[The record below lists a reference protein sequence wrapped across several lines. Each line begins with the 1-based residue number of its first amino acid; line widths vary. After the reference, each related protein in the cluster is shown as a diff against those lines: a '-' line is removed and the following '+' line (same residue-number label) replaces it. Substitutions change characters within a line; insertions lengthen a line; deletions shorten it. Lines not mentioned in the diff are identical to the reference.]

1 SVTRCG
7 PHSCQSTWLDGPRP
21 PTLFSLSMIASR
33 GCPYAS
39 KACDYC
45 YAAYLG
51 KTYRLRSPRE
61 VVDEMEYLKQRYDAA
76 YIHFLD
82 DLLMTDYRWAL
93 EFVEALRE
101 RKRTTGFEVLW
112 GGTCR
117 TNIVA
122 DDVIRARR
130 EGRPHMLEQAW
141 EVGMRQAGY
150 GVESA
155 SPTILKNID
164 KSGQTLEK
172 MEIAILE
179 TQRAL
184 GSPECSFMIGSP
196 AASEATAQET
206 LDS

>member
-1 SVTRCG
+1 MIR
-7 PHSCQSTWLDGPRP
+7 RP
-21 PTLFSLSMIASR
+21 PRSTLFPYTTLFRSNWQTKWIGGAAVAPGQYSLSMIASR

-39 KACDYC
+39 RACDYC

-122 DDVIRARR
+122 DDVIRGRR
-130 EGRPHMLEQAW
+130 E
-141 EVGMRQAGY
+141 
-150 GVESA
+150 
-155 SPTILKNID
+155 
-164 KSGQTLEK
+164 
-172 MEIAILE
+172 
-179 TQRAL
+179 
-184 GSPECSFMIGSP
+184 
-196 AASEATAQET
+196 
-206 LDS
+206 